1 MYNTDMPTRAEL
13 PSAQKLLRSTVL
25 ALTTAAA
32 LLIAVVLPA
41 EYGIDPTGVGNAL
54 GLKKMGEI
62 KQSLAAEAA
71 QDAAKDVAATGNSP
85 LQSTAQAATA
95 EQAKPATD
103 SNRAARSDQTVVTL
117 KPGEATEIKM
127 EMLKGAKVNYSWRS
141 EGGLV
146 NVDAHG
152 DPINPP
158 EGFYHG
164 YGKEKQIAGK
174 EGVLEAAFDGKHGW
188 FWRNRSDASVTI
200 TLKTSG
206 DYQSI
211 KKMM

>member
-13 PSAQKLLRSTVL
+13 PSSQKLLRSTLL
-25 ALTTAAA
+25 AATTAAV
-32 LLIAVVLPA
+32 LLITVVLPA

-71 QDAAKDVAATGNSP
+71 QDAAKDAAVTGNSP
-85 LQSTAQAATA
+85 LQSSAQAATA
-95 EQAKPATD
+95 EQAKPATE
-103 SNRAARSDQTVVTL
+103 SNRAARTDQTVITL

-127 EMLKGAKVNYSWRS
+127 EMVKGAKVNYSWRS

-188 FWRNRSDASVTI
+188 FWRNRSEANVTI

>member
-1 MYNTDMPTRAEL
+1 M
-13 PSAQKLLRSTVL
+13 PSAQKLFRSTLL
-25 ALTTAAA
+25 ALSTAAI
-32 LLIAVVLPA
+32 LLITVVLPA

-62 KQSLAAEAA
+62 KQALAAEAA
-71 QDAAKDVAATGNSP
+71 QDAAKDAVAAGNSP

-95 EQAKPATD
+95 EQAKPVTET
-103 SNRAARSDQTVVTL
+103 NRIARNDQTVITL

-127 EMLKGAKVNYSWRS
+127 EMQKGAKVNYSWRS

-188 FWRNRSDASVTI
+188 FWRNRSDVNVTI

-206 DYQSI
+206 NYRSI

>member
-1 MYNTDMPTRAEL
+1 MYNSDMPTRAEL
-13 PSAQKLLRSTVL
+13 PSAQKLLRSTFI
-25 ALTTAAA
+25 ALTTAVV
-32 LLIAVVLPA
+32 LLITVVLPA
-41 EYGIDPTGVGNAL
+41 EYGIDPTGIGNTL

-62 KQSLAAEAA
+62 KQTLAAEAA
-71 QDAAKDVAATGNSP
+71 QDAAKDTSKSP
-85 LQSTAQAATA
+85 LQSTVQAATA
-95 EQAKPATD
+95 EQAKPVTET
-103 SNRAARSDQTVVTL
+103 NRATRNDQMVITL
-117 KPGEATEIKM
+117 KPGEGTEIKM
-127 EMLKGAKVNYSWRS
+127 TMQKGAKVTYSWRS

-188 FWRNRSDASVTI
+188 FWRNRSETNVTI

-211 KKMM
+211 KKVM

>member
-188 FWRNRSDASVTI
+188 FWRNRSEANVTI

>member
-103 SNRAARSDQTVVTL
+103 SNRAARSDQTVITL
-117 KPGEATEIKM
+117 KPGGATEIKM

-188 FWRNRSDASVTI
+188 FWRNRSDATVTI

>member
-1 MYNTDMPTRAEL
+1 L
-13 PSAQKLLRSTVL
+13 LSA
-25 ALTTAAA
+25 TTAAA
-32 LLIAVVLPA
+32 LLITVVLPA

-62 KQSLAAEAA
+62 KQSLAAEAM
-71 QDAAKDVAATGNSP
+71 QE
-85 LQSTAQAATA
+85 QSKSTTPTAQLTQQTNG
-95 EQAKPATD
+95 QAPSVELEMVAPET
-103 SNRAARSDQTVVTL
+103 SQELRNDQLSITL
-117 KPGEATEIKM
+117 KPGEATEVKLAM
-127 EMLKGAKVNYSWRS
+127 KKGAKVNYSWRS

-158 EGFYHG
+158 ANFYHG
-164 YGKEKQIAGK
+164 YGKEKQISGK

-188 FWRNRSDASVTI
+188 FWRNRSDANVTI

-211 KKMM
+211 KKVM

>member
-13 PSAQKLLRSTVL
+13 PSSKKLLRSTAL
-25 ALTTAAA
+25 ALTTAIA
-32 LLIAVVLPA
+32 LLITVVLPA
-41 EYGIDPTGVGNAL
+41 EYGIDPTGIGNTL

-62 KQSLAAEAA
+62 KQSLAAEAE
-71 QDAAKDVAATGNSP
+71 QDAAKEAKSP
-85 LQSTAQAATA
+85 LQSTVQAAAA
-95 EQAKPATD
+95 EEVPAEPET
-103 SNRAARSDQTVVTL
+103 NRAIRNDQTVVML
-117 KPGEATEIKM
+117 KPGEATEIKLDM
-127 EMLKGAKVNYSWRS
+127 KKGAKVTYSWRS
-141 EGGLV
+141 VGGLV

-164 YGKEKQIAGK
+164 YGKAKQIAGK
-174 EGVLEAAFDGKHGW
+174 EGILEAAFDGKHGW
-188 FWRNRSDASVTI
+188 FWRNRSEANVTI
-200 TLKTSG
+200 TLTTNG

>member
-13 PSAQKLLRSTVL
+13 PSSKKLLRSTVL
-25 ALTTAAA
+25 ALITASL
-32 LLIAVVLPA
+32 LLITVVLPA
-41 EYGIDPTGVGNAL
+41 EYGIDPTGVGSSL

-62 KQSLAAEAA
+62 KQTLATEAV
-71 QDAAKDVAATGNSP
+71 QDAAKGSNTSP
-85 LQSTAQAATA
+85 LQSTAQAAIP
-95 EQAKPATD
+95 EQAKPVSET
-103 SNRAARSDQTVVTL
+103 NRAIRNDQTIMTL
-117 KPGEATEIKM
+117 KPGQATEIKM
-127 EMLKGAKVNYSWRS
+127 EMKKGAKVTYSWRS

-152 DPINPP
+152 DPVNPP

-188 FWRNRSDASVTI
+188 FWRNRSEANVTI

>member
-71 QDAAKDVAATGNSP
+71 QDSAKDVAATGNSP

-188 FWRNRSDASVTI
+188 FWRNRSEANVTI